1 MANCPWLVDADKTAS
16 SKSTSDVADKSS
28 EEPSTSN
35 EQKGNPISVPSNST
49 TDFPH
54 RAFDNEFVNNDY
66 ARPIQYSEDFRRDFE
81 DNSSHCESSDL
92 DEYEDD
98 DMEVEDDDE
107 EDDLDDSCPKYLIF
121 STGSRTYTPHQI
133 GFKRIGKV
141 NFPKRLD
148 PGPSLKE
155 RIAMRDRQKELEVII
170 SCLTPDEVRLQNHF
184 QNPNAPREQPNWLNE
199 DTVADRFDGI
209 DKVNIII

>member
-1 MANCPWLVDADKTAS
+1 MD
-16 SKSTSDVADKSS
+16 
-28 EEPSTSN
+28 
-35 EQKGNPISVPSNST
+35 
-49 TDFPH
+49 
-54 RAFDNEFVNNDY
+54 
-66 ARPIQYSEDFRRDFE
+66 
-81 DNSSHCESSDL
+81 
-92 DEYEDD
+92 
-98 DMEVEDDDE
+98 VEDDQE

-170 SCLTPDEVRLQNHF
+170 NTLTPDEVRLQNHF
-184 QNPNAPREQPNWLNE
+184 QNPNVPREEPNWLNE
-199 DTVADRFDGI
+199 DTVADRFDGV
-209 DKVNIII
+209 DKVNINNLFYCKICSY